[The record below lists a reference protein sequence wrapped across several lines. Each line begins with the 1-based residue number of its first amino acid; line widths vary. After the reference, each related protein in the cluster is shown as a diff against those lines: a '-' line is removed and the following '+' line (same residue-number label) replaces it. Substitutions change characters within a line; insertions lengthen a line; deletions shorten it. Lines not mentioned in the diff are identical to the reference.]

1 MVSQAHLNDDEP
13 HLKGDVQ
20 AAIQALERREHK
32 LVEVDHGGLKVPL
45 AVLPQ
50 GVKVETLK
58 PLIDQ
63 WRACPERMKGRVQL
77 NELESLAAYVNRHKR
92 DESIIFVDDSDLTAP
107 SIEVIFDAH
116 EPESV
121 RLRPPETEGES
132 PPEPCAGWQ
141 DFRATYAFPMTP
153 AWKAWFQVTEKWMSQ
168 AAFAGFLEERIDEV
182 LDPSDPGEPAK
193 AMAEKLGFTLAG
205 AGKLLEVSRGLQ
217 LRINQNVVSAQNL
230 STGEVQVVFEEK
242 HEDTKGGA
250 LKVPGGFAIAV
261 PVFRGGAL
269 YRIPVRLRYR
279 TESGRVLWQLLPHRL
294 DQVFENAIEGAA
306 EDLRQK
312 TALPVLR
319 GKP

>member
-1 MVSQAHLNDDEP
+1 MANSYPNDDTN
-13 HLKGDVQ
+13 LRGDVQ
-20 AAIQALERREHK
+20 AAIAALERREHK
-32 LVEVDHGGLKVPL
+32 LVEVDYGGLRIPF
-45 AVLPQ
+45 AVLPA

-63 WRACPERMKGRVQL
+63 WRPVPERMRGRVQL
-77 NELESLAAYVNRHKR
+77 NELDSLAAFVNRHKR

-107 SIEVIFDAH
+107 TIEVIFDAH
-116 EPESV
+116 QPESV
-121 RLRPPETEGES
+121 RLAPPMVEGAMPAEPS
-132 PPEPCAGWQ
+132 PGWQ
-141 DFRATYAFPMTP
+141 DFRATYAFPLTP
-153 AWKAWFQVTEKWMSQ
+153 AWKAWFEAAGKWLSQ
-168 AAFAGFLEERIDEV
+168 AAFASFLEERIDEV

-193 AMAEKLGFTLAG
+193 VMAEKLGFQLAG

-217 LRINQNVVSAQNL
+217 LRVNQHVVSAQNL
-230 STGEVQVVFEEK
+230 STGEVQVVFDEK
-242 HEDTKGGA
+242 HEDSKGGP

-279 TESGRVLWQLLPHRL
+279 TDGGRVVWQLLPHRL

-306 EDLRQK
+306 QGLREK